1 MFILDAQA
9 LRLEREITEKPVTLE
24 FSIDDPYDSVFINI
38 VVSLHQY
45 IPYSASKPIWL
56 KWSIL

>member
-45 IPYSASKPIWL
+45 IPYSASKPI
-56 KWSIL
+56 